1 MFNALHIPVLAKE
14 STKVM
19 MTASK
24 GLYLDATAGFGGHT
38 QLILE
43 SLDNQG
49 HLIAADRDQDSIAYL
64 KSKFSH
70 PQLTILKS
78 NFKSLRTEI
87 SQPDRSFAFDGIIAD
102 LGVSSHQ
109 LDSKD
114 RGFSFKKDAELD
126 MRMDQSTGISA
137 KDWINRAP
145 EDEISGVIWK
155 YGEESY
161 SRRIAKAIIEQRSIK
176 PFSSTLEL
184 ADLIYQLKK
193 HSIKKEKKHPA
204 TKTFQAIRIHINDE
218 LGELRSLLDFSL
230 EHLKPGG
237 RIVIIS
243 FHSLEDRIVKRFFR
257 DNSRI
262 DPNLSKL
269 PNIEDTSKLKV
280 ILKKIKPSDEE
291 IKINP
296 RARSAILRAAEK
308 IQ

>member
-19 MTASK
+19 MTVSK

-43 SLDNQG
+43 GLDNQG

-137 KDWINRAP
+137 KDWINTAP

-218 LGELRSLLDFSL
+218 LGE
-230 EHLKPGG
+230 
-237 RIVIIS
+237 
-243 FHSLEDRIVKRFFR
+243 
-257 DNSRI
+257 
-262 DPNLSKL
+262 
-269 PNIEDTSKLKV
+269 
-280 ILKKIKPSDEE
+280 
-291 IKINP
+291 
-296 RARSAILRAAEK
+296 
-308 IQ
+308 